1 MVCETPPGDLAYA
14 CRFKCPVKLNKLLFR
29 DGLQLDLSEDCD
41 SLGCRE
47 VRVEPRLLLRL
58 QLPNNSSSLG
68 LKARPGRQ
76 LAEIVGPV
84 IRQYG
89 WRLDE
94 VDLFQG
100 DNKLDLTDRLEEG
113 GQLLVARPK
122 AATTAREGR
131 AGDVNAA
138 DPELSLYEGL
148 QIMRKGRLED
158 QRGTE
163 INCEIPE
170 FLKQSAATATATT
183 VAPTAVGG
191 S

>member
-1 MVCETPPGDLAYA
+1 MAFEKYQNFHHG
-14 CRFKCPVKLNKLLFR
+14 CR
-29 DGLQLDLSEDCD
+29 DSQQLDLSEDCD

-58 QLPNNSSSLG
+58 QLPNNSCSLG
-68 LKARPGRQ
+68 IKARPGRQ
-76 LAEIVGPV
+76 LGEVVGPV
-84 IRQYG
+84 LRQYG
-89 WRLDE
+89 WSMEE
-94 VDLFQG
+94 VDLFQAG
-100 DNKLDLTDRLEEG
+100 DTRLNLAARLFDTG
-113 GQLLVARPK
+113 GQQQLLVVAR
-122 AATTAREGR
+122 AATVPRGP
-131 AGDVNAA
+131 GDSSSAAAA

-170 FLKQSAATATATT
+170 FLKQQQQQQLATT
-183 VAPTAVGG
+183 AADG

>member
-1 MVCETPPGDLAYA
+1 MY
-14 CRFKCPVKLNKLLFR
+14 R
-29 DGLQLDLSEDCD
+29 DGQQLDLSEDCD

-58 QLPNNSSSLG
+58 QLPNNSCSLG
-68 LKARPGRQ
+68 IKARPGR
-76 LAEIVGPV
+76 LLGEVVGPV
-84 IRQYG
+84 ILQYG
-89 WRLDE
+89 WSLEE
-94 VDLFQG
+94 VDLYQG
-100 DNKLDLTDRLEEG
+100 DARIHLSARLLES
-113 GQLLVARPK
+113 GQQLAVVARPRGGGGRRGGDGSAT
-122 AATTAREGR
+122 AAA
-131 AGDVNAA
+131 AA

-170 FLKQSAATATATT
+170 FLKQVAT
-183 VAPTAVGG
+183 VADG

>member
-1 MVCETPPGDLAYA
+1 MNVKAGCLL
-14 CRFKCPVKLNKLLFR
+14 PVPNSTNYFCR
-29 DGLQLDLSEDCD
+29 DGQQLDLSEDCD

-58 QLPNNSSSLG
+58 QLPNNSCSLG

-94 VDLFQG
+94 VDLYQG
-100 DNKLDLTDRLEEG
+100 DARLDLTGRLEEG
-113 GQLLVARPK
+113 GQLLVARPR
-122 AATTAREGR
+122 AATTTREGR
-131 AGDVNAA
+131 SGDAA
-138 DPELSLYEGL
+138 TDPELSLYEGL

-170 FLKQSAATATATT
+170 FLKQAAAAATSTTAA
-183 VAPTAVGG
+183 VAG